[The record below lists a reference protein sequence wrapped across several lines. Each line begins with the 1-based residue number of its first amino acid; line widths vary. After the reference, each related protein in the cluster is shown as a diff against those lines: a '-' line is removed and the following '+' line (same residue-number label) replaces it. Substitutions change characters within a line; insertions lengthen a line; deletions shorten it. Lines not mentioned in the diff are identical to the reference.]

1 MTEHSLPPKSLAD
14 ILANEA
20 PAKAANIT
28 RLIDEHFDEITKM
41 TERGYS
47 GDQIRAALGKM
58 IGRPIG
64 RPAYASGLKSARQRR
79 KATGK

>member
-1 MTEHSLPPKSLAD
+1 MTKNSLTPKSLAE
-14 ILANEA
+14 ILADEA

-28 RLIDEHFDEITKM
+28 RLIDEHFDEITEM

-58 IGRPIG
+58 IGREIS

-79 KATGK
+79 KATDR

>member
-1 MTEHSLPPKSLAD
+1 MSATTPPPKSLAE
-14 ILANEA
+14 ILADEA

-28 RLIDEHFDEITKM
+28 RIIDEHFDEITEM

-58 IGRPIG
+58 IDREIS